1 MKNKMEYVFPEET
14 GDSLHCYLLEGK
26 QYFYYGTKKQAL
38 KIQIEKIQDILKDLK
53 KELKNIDK

>member
-1 MKNKMEYVFPEET
+1 MEYVFPEET